1 MGSTLPCRSAVA
13 IFNYA
18 TVQGCSPPTLHP
30 SPGLCTPLGHSPHGM
45 VAGVAPPRPMGGC
58 PRPFPPV
65 GSRPPS
71 PRHHPGNR
79 RRGTALPWPR
89 PTAQAHT
96 EPRCLSGLLGRG
108 QAGGTYRRR
117 RHAGL
122 CETAG
127 RAHAVPGYGMTA
139 RTRHTLPGTGRRAD
153 GWAGAPQPP
162 ALPALPPHRG
172 IPLPVRG
179 VAPVA
184 GTMLGGCTPLPRA
197 TSYVGRAAGGPP
209 GWGGSGG
216 TGGHQWLARG
226 GTRQAW
232 GGGHPPDTQCCP
244 TGTPTSPPA
253 GPPTT
258 RTRTGTRLGGGGV
271 PHTRHALRPALR
283 LNAHGC
289 AHAHTRV
296 PWRAGSMAGVNG
308 HTQAHMGI
316 ACLSRESSLGVLAQ
330 QEPPRDTHGIP
341 GRRTRVHT
349 HAHTHTRTGR
359 VQTGRPAAHGDTRDT
374 HTHACTPLRSP
385 HHAPPATLP
394 APASLERGGSGR
406 GAAWP
411 RPAGGLAGEGA
422 AALQGEEEEEEEGEA
437 KSSTRL
443 TVLPAEPWKRQHGG
457 RAGGL
462 APRVRPANVG
472 VPRGSRRSPPASC
485 RRREGLSMGDGGLE
499 PTGLASVLG
508 TGVPRPVTPGV
519 PAPSLPCPLTPG
531 VGAVSMEG
539 LCVRRAGQLSGQGE
553 ASRRGGR
560 RLHQQHH
567 VWRRRRLIAGVRGV
581 WQLQRHRIAG
591 NLREE
596 GQPASLPRQG
606 QPGMGQGARCATHP
620 APGCTGWHGRGAAPS
635 LGGSGLTPTLTG
647 AGGWGDGAQEG
658 SAPSLEAQERPLPA
672 VGLEDGELGYPKPGE
687 AQECPQPTVGLEDRA
702 MGHGR
707 GTAPNLV
714 VWGAGWAHLRERLN
728 GGDGEDGLQ
737 GTWGAGGLV
746 GGRDRAVGGRHQRG
760 LTLQQLHD
768 GADVRSHAGLQPA
781 DRYALGCAQGTACC
795 PC

>member
-1 MGSTLPCRSAVA
+1 M
-13 IFNYA
+13 
-18 TVQGCSPPTLHP
+18 
-30 SPGLCTPLGHSPHGM
+30 
-45 VAGVAPPRPMGGC
+45 
-58 PRPFPPV
+58 
-65 GSRPPS
+65 
-71 PRHHPGNR
+71 
-79 RRGTALPWPR
+79 
-89 PTAQAHT
+89 
-96 EPRCLSGLLGRG
+96 
-108 QAGGTYRRR
+108 
-117 RHAGL
+117 
-122 CETAG
+122 
-127 RAHAVPGYGMTA
+127 
-139 RTRHTLPGTGRRAD
+139 
-153 GWAGAPQPP
+153 
-162 ALPALPPHRG
+162 
-172 IPLPVRG
+172 
-179 VAPVA
+179 
-184 GTMLGGCTPLPRA
+184 
-197 TSYVGRAAGGPP
+197 
-209 GWGGSGG
+209 
-216 TGGHQWLARG
+216 
-226 GTRQAW
+226 
-232 GGGHPPDTQCCP
+232 
-244 TGTPTSPPA
+244 
-253 GPPTT
+253 
-258 RTRTGTRLGGGGV
+258 

-647 AGGWGDGAQEG
+647 AGGWGDGATGGVCPKSGG
-658 SAPSLEAQERPLPA
+658 SGATPA
-672 VGLEDGELGYPKPGE
+672 CSGAGG
-687 AQECPQPTVGLEDRA
+687 
-702 MGHGR
+702 
-707 GTAPNLV
+707 
-714 VWGAGWAHLRERLN
+714 WGAGLP
-728 GGDGEDGLQ
+728 Q
-737 GTWGAGGLV
+737 TWGGSGVPPTHSGAGRQGNGAWERDCPKLGGL
-746 GGRDRAVGGRHQRG
+746 GSGLGSPERAAEWG
-760 LTLQQLHD
+760 
-768 GADVRSHAGLQPA
+768 
-781 DRYALGCAQGTACC
+781 
-795 PC
+795 